1 MHAGRENAQH
11 LYLGGLLWD
20 ASQLLCRVVE
30 GDLSSEPTVIPKVN
44 RETAPAWLGMGEI
57 GCCFSEI
64 PASITLSGDTLEK
77 NKRIANNPVSSFT

>member
-1 MHAGRENAQH
+1 MVTPNALPARHGRAGLVPGLTREQAPEPGSILMHAGREDAQH

-30 GDLSSEPTVIPKVN
+30 GDLSSEPTAIPKVN

-57 GCCFSEI
+57 
-64 PASITLSGDTLEK
+64 
-77 NKRIANNPVSSFT
+77 